1 MFNHVFK
8 FMSIDALDD
17 ILTFGFFENRMQK
30 PLNVRGVKLF
40 LHLSNRGL
48 LKFPSF
54 SLSQCS
60 PDRIGRAELLKINT
74 HTHLILPR

>member
-8 FMSIDALDD
+8 FMLIDALDD
-17 ILTFGFFENRMQK
+17 ILTFGLKNEVFLNNNGFLTFK
-30 PLNVRGVKLF
+30 NVRGVKLF

-54 SLSQCS
+54 SL
-60 PDRIGRAELLKINT
+60 P
-74 HTHLILPR
+74 